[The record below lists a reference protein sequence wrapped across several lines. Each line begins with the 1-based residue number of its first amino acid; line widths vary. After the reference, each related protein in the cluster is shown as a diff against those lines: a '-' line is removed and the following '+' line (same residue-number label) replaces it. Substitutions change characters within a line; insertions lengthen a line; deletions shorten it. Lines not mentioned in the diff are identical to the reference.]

1 MPRPT
6 AMPLVVRWWIMPE
19 HNAALPPLSAP
30 RVFSVRNVRALLPRF
45 VLEVRIDMPAW
56 KQAVL
61 IGCSIAV
68 GMFVSAVILVVSGV
82 PAANLAGEFA
92 TIVFDAQSFHAVL
105 VQAAPLIL
113 VGIAA
118 SIGFRARFWNLGL
131 EGQMIWGGIGAT
143 AVSIHQIGPEPLRLP
158 LMAGTALLAGMTW
171 ASIPLFFK
179 LRYSVNEIIAT
190 LLFNYIATYF
200 LYDLL
205 YGAWKDPSDA
215 YPHSAQYAGAE
226 RLPDIGFFNT
236 ALPLAIVCVLLVWW
250 FAEHSRFGFYL
261 KFIYAN
267 TTMAR
272 VVGVPIQWVVVSAV
286 LVSGALAA
294 MAGFVISAGSTGR
307 LTQGFFEGYG
317 FSGVLIAF
325 LARNNAAAAAV
336 VAVLVAMLFVTGQS
350 FQIFYQIPFA
360 MVQMIQ
366 AIIVMCVA
374 ASEFFIRHRIRVQ
387 YRG

>member
-1 MPRPT
+1 
-6 AMPLVVRWWIMPE
+6 MPE
-19 HNAALPPLSAP
+19 HNEGVPPLSAP
-30 RVFSVRNVRALLPRF
+30 LVLSVSNHRALLPRF

-56 KQAVL
+56 KQALL
-61 IGCSIAV
+61 IGCSIGL
-68 GMFVSAVILVVSGV
+68 GMFVSMVILVFSGV

-92 TIVFDAQSFHAVL
+92 AIVFDAQSFHAVL

-143 AVSIHQIGPEPLRLP
+143 TVSIYQIGPEPLRLP
-158 LMAGTALLAGMTW
+158 LMASGALLGGMAW

-179 LRYSVNEIIAT
+179 LKYSVNEIIAT
-190 LLFNYIATYF
+190 LLLNYVATYF

-226 RLPDIGFFNT
+226 RLPDIGFINA
-236 ALPLAIVCVLLVWW
+236 ALPLAFLCALLVWW
-250 FAEHSRFGFYL
+250 FAEYSRFGFYL

-267 TTMAR
+267 TMMAR

-294 MAGFVISAGSTGR
+294 MAGFAISAGSTGR

-317 FSGVLIAF
+317 FAGVLIAF
-325 LARNNAAAAAV
+325 LARNNAVAAAV

-374 ASEFFIRHRIRVQ
+374 ASEFFIRHRVRVQ

>member
-1 MPRPT
+1 
-6 AMPLVVRWWIMPE
+6 
-19 HNAALPPLSAP
+19 
-30 RVFSVRNVRALLPRF
+30 
-45 VLEVRIDMPAW
+45 MPAW

-61 IGCSIAV
+61 IGCSIAF
-68 GMFVSAVILVVSGV
+68 GMFISAVILVASGV
-82 PAANLAGEFA
+82 PAANLASEFA
-92 TIVFDAQSFHAVL
+92 ASVFDAQSFRAVL

-131 EGQMIWGGIGAT
+131 EGQMVWGGIAAT
-143 AVSIHQIGPEPLRLP
+143 AVSLYQIGPEQLRLP
-158 LMAGTALLAGMTW
+158 LMVIAALLAGMAW
-171 ASIPLFFK
+171 VSIPLFFK
-179 LRYSVNEIIAT
+179 LKFAVNEIIAT
-190 LLFNYIATYF
+190 LLLNYVATYF

-215 YPHSAQYAGAE
+215 YPHSAQYAAAE
-226 RLPDIGFFNT
+226 RLPDIGFINA
-236 ALPLAIVCVLLVWW
+236 ALPLAIVCALLVWW
-250 FAEHSRFGFYL
+250 FAEFSRFGFYL

-267 TTMAR
+267 ATMAR
-272 VVGVPIQWVVVSAV
+272 LVGVPLRRIVVAAV
-286 LVSGALAA
+286 LISGALAA
-294 MAGFVISAGSTGR
+294 MAGFAISAGSTGR

-325 LARNNAAAAAV
+325 LARNNAVAAAV
-336 VAVLVAMLFVTGQS
+336 VAVLVAMLFVVGQS
-350 FQIFYQIPFA
+350 FQIFYQIPFS

-387 YRG
+387 HRG